1 MSTFRYSQT
10 SLQPTLRDILGGD
23 QDSHIVTI
31 GYAGSTI
38 SPEDVDADPKACD
51 TLVIG
56 PGHIQAGGSLNFP
69 EVPSV
74 IYSPKVHDFQ
84 VMPGDVLVRARGVR
98 GPAGP
103 VAAFVDEALLH
114 AAGRQ
119 RGLRGAIFNSNILR
133 IRLRDGHNLA
143 PGLDPLFLALAIN
156 APAAQRFF
164 ASRMQRSSVS
174 GISRKDL
181 LDLPLG
187 LPSLDEQ
194 IALGRIHQLQSEHA
208 RVTGEISR
216 RYADLLQ
223 AQLTRLS
230 N

>member
-10 SLQPTLRDILGGD
+10 SLQPTLRDILGGE
-23 QDSHIVTI
+23 QDSQIITI
-31 GYAGSTI
+31 GYAGATVSA
-38 SPEDVDADPKACD
+38 DADAASASCD

-56 PGHIQAGGSLNFP
+56 PGHIQAGGSINFP
-69 EVPSV
+69 AAPSV
-74 IYSPKVHDFQ
+74 VYSPKVHDFQ
-84 VMPGDVLVRARGVR
+84 VWAGDVLVRARGVR
-98 GPAGP
+98 GPVGP
-103 VAAFVDEALLH
+103 VAAHVAEEQLD
-114 AAGRQ
+114 AAGRK
-119 RGLRGAIFNSNILR
+119 RGLRGAIFNSNIFR

-143 PGLDPLFLALAIN
+143 PGLDPLFLALAVN

-164 ASRMQRSSVS
+164 ASRMQRSSVT

-181 LDLPLG
+181 LDLPLR

-194 IALGRIHQLQSEHA
+194 VTLGRLHQLQVEHA
-208 RVTGEISR
+208 RVTGEICS
-216 RYADLLQ
+216 RYANLLQ

>member
-1 MSTFRYSQT
+1 MPTFRYSQT
-10 SLQPTLRDILGGD
+10 RIQPTLRDLLGGEP
-23 QDSHIVTI
+23 DSHVVTI
-31 GYAGSTI
+31 GYAGPTL
-38 SPEDVDADPKACD
+38 SPDAEEAKSCD

-56 PGHIQAGGSLNFP
+56 PGNIQAGGSIAFP

-74 IYSPKVHDFQ
+74 IYGPKVHDFQ
-84 VMPGDVLVRARGVR
+84 VWGGDVLVRARGVR
-98 GPAGP
+98 GPVGP
-103 VAAFVDEALLH
+103 VAAFVNDVQLQ
-114 AAGRQ
+114 AAGRR
-119 RGLRGAIFNSNILR
+119 RGLRGAIFNSNLIR
-133 IRLRDGHNLA
+133 IRLRDGHNNA
-143 PGLDPLFLALAIN
+143 PGLDPHFLALAIN

-181 LDLPLG
+181 LDLPLS
-187 LPSLDEQ
+187 LPSLGEQ
-194 IALGRIHQLQSEHA
+194 VALGRIHLLQVEHA